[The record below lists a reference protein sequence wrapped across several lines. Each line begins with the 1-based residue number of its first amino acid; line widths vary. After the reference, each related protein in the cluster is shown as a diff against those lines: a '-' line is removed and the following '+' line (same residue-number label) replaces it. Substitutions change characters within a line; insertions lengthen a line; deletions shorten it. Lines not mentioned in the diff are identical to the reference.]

1 MSRPGLNA
9 ALGVASQLGCQLFEP
24 DEFERR
30 RRNRVNTLKHIL
42 HVLRL
47 NPILYSLD
55 FRRCHLAEQRELGRD
70 RQFRVT
76 VANGQFLVE
85 GRPRRI
91 RLTSALPPKADIG

>member
-42 HVLRL
+42 RVLRL
-47 NPILYSLD
+47 N